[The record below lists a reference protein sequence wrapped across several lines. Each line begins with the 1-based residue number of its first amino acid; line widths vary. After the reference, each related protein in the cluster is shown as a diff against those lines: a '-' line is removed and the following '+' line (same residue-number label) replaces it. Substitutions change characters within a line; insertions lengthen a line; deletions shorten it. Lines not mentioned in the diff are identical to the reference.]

1 MYTNAHLKPRQYFGY
16 YDCYGNNCDSAWNR
30 WGRWVLLACI
40 IVAFFILFFLFSCL
54 SARRRRKHGYNPYFG
69 TGWTVRHGTPTY
81 NQNVQPQYETTSTP
95 YYNNSNN
102 PPPAYSPAP
111 NTTNYGN
118 NIELQQPQAAY
129 TGNYAPPKDPPP
141 GRY

>member
-1 MYTNAHLKPRQYFGY
+1 MH
-16 YDCYGNNCDSAWNR
+16 NR
-30 WGRWVLLACI
+30 CLLHPLLRLLVSGAPI
-40 IVAFFILFFLFSCL
+40 ILETCADLFFRCL

-102 PPPAYSPAP
+102 PPPGTIQYDPCSTLRQVLTCNYS
-111 NTTNYGN
+111 
-118 NIELQQPQAAY
+118 L
-129 TGNYAPPKDPPP
+129 
-141 GRY
+141 